1 MTLPPPLVVACGLVT
16 LDVLQDVDHVPAPD
30 EKLVA
35 TGLDVTFGGPAAN
48 AAATA
53 VALGV
58 RARLVTALGSGPVAA
73 LVRAGLDE
81 AGVEVVDLLDGAPA
95 SPAVSTVLVTRG
107 TGERAVVSVNA
118 SASGDLAPTARS
130 RAAAVLDGADV
141 LLLDG
146 HHLGAALVLAEAAR
160 ARGVPVV
167 LDGGSWKPRTE
178 ELLGRVDHAVLSA
191 DFRLPDDLRGRAP
204 DRTGRAPDRTGHAP
218 DRQEHTAVASDG
230 RAAAG
235 PDDLTAVASLGPA
248 FVARSAGPGPVR
260 FRHRVAGAPDVR
272 VGAVQPPAV
281 PREDVVDTLGAGDV
295 LHGAFAEQLARGA
308 DPVAALAAATR
319 AASRS
324 VQARGARGWVAAFAP
339 RTA

>member
-1 MTLPPPLVVACGLVT
+1 MTSPPPLVVACGLVT

-118 SASGDLAPTARS
+118 SATGDLAPAARQ
-130 RAAAVLDGADV
+130 RAAAVLAGADV

-167 LDGGSWKPRTE
+167 LDGGSWKPRTDQ
-178 ELLGRVDHAVLSA
+178 LLAHVDHAVLSA
-191 DFRLPDDLRGRAP
+191 DFRLPEHLRGAAQHPRSGARDGQDLAATAPAGRALAGGTPGDDDLA
-204 DRTGRAPDRTGHAP
+204 
-218 DRQEHTAVASDG
+218 AVA
-230 RAAAG
+230 
-235 PDDLTAVASLGPA
+235 LLGPA

-260 FRHRVAGAPDVR
+260 FRRRVAGAHHEAGTVE
-272 VGAVQPPAV
+272 PPVV
-281 PREDVVDTLGAGDV
+281 PREHVVDTLGAGDV
-295 LHGAFAEQLARGA
+295 LHGAYAERLARGV
-308 DPVAALAAATR
+308 DPVLALTAATR
-319 AASRS
+319 VASRS
-324 VQARGARGWVAAFAP
+324 VQARGARGWVAGVST
-339 RTA
+339 RVR

>member
-1 MTLPPPLVVACGLVT
+1 MTSPPPLVVACGLVT

-35 TGLDVTFGGPAAN
+35 SRLDVTFGGPAAN

-58 RARLVTALGSGPVAA
+58 RAQLVTALGSGPVAA

-95 SPAVSTVLVTRG
+95 SPAVSSVLVTRR

-118 SASGDLAPTARS
+118 SASGDLAAAARA
-130 RAAAVLDGADV
+130 RAGAVLDGADV

-146 HHLGAALVLAEAAR
+146 HHLGAALVLAAAAR

-167 LDGGSWKPRTE
+167 LDGGSWKPRTD
-178 ELLGRVDHAVLSA
+178 ELLAHVDHAVLSA
-191 DFRLPDDLRGRAP
+191 DFRLPEDLRGGAP
-204 DRTGRAPDRTGHAP
+204 DDDELAAVSPAEQVPATVPPGEQDLA
-218 DRQEHTAVASDG
+218 AVA
-230 RAAAG
+230 R
-235 PDDLTAVASLGPA
+235 LGPA

-260 FRHRVAGAPDVR
+260 FRRRVAGAPGPEIGTV
-272 VGAVQPPAV
+272 APPAV
-281 PREDVVDTLGAGDV
+281 PQEDVVDTLGAGDV
-295 LHGAFAEQLARGA
+295 LHGAFAEQLARGV
-308 DPVAALAAATR
+308 DPVTALAAATR
-319 AASRS
+319 VASLS
-324 VQARGARGWVAAFAP
+324 VRARGARGWVAGAAA
-339 RTA
+339 RAR

>member
-1 MTLPPPLVVACGLVT
+1 MTSTLPLVVACGLVT

-35 TGLDVTFGGPAAN
+35 TRLDVTFGGPAAN

-58 RARLVTALGSGPVAA
+58 PARLVTALGSGPVAA

-81 AGVEVVDLLDGAPA
+81 AGVEVVDLLDGVPA

-118 SASGDLAPTARS
+118 SASGDLAPAARS
-130 RAAAVLDGADV
+130 RAAAVLEGADV

-167 LDGGSWKPRTE
+167 LDGGSWKPRTD
-178 ELLGRVDHAVLSA
+178 ELLGYVDHAVLSA
-191 DFRLPDDLRGRAP
+191 DFRLPEGLRGAAQALTAGAP
-204 DRTGRAPDRTGHAP
+204 DDHDLA
-218 DRQEHTAVASDG
+218 AVA
-230 RAAAG
+230 
-235 PDDLTAVASLGPA
+235 LLGPA

-260 FRHRVAGAPDVR
+260 FRRRVTGAPDAE
-272 VGAVQPPAV
+272 VGAVEPSTVPAV
-281 PREDVVDTLGAGDV
+281 DVVDTLGAGDV
-295 LHGAFAEQLARGA
+295 LHGAFAEQLARGV
-308 DPVAALAAATR
+308 DPVTALAAATR
-319 AASRS
+319 VASRS
-324 VQARGARGWVAAFAP
+324 VQARGARGWVAGPAAG
-339 RTA
+339 RR

>member
-1 MTLPPPLVVACGLVT
+1 MTSPPPLVVACGLVT

-35 TGLDVTFGGPAAN
+35 TGLDVTSGGPAAN

-58 RARLVTALGSGPVAA
+58 RARLVTALGAGPVAS
-73 LVRAGLDE
+73 LVRADLDA

-118 SASGDLAPTARS
+118 SASGDLAPVARD
-130 RAAAVLDGADV
+130 RTDAVLDGADV

-146 HHLGAALVLAEAAR
+146 HHLGAALVLAAAAR

-167 LDGGSWKPRTE
+167 LDGGSWKPRTD
-178 ELLGRVDHAVLSA
+178 ELLAHVDHAVLSA
-191 DFRLPDDLRGRAP
+191 DFRLPEDL
-204 DRTGRAPDRTGHAP
+204 
-218 DRQEHTAVASDG
+218 
-230 RAAAG
+230 RAAAQDVPG
-235 PDDLTAVASLGPA
+235 GAPDDHDLAAVALLGPA
-248 FVARSAGPGPVR
+248 FVARSAGSGPVR
-260 FRHRVAGAPDVR
+260 YRRRVAGAPGPE
-272 VGAVQPPAV
+272 VGAVEPLAV

-295 LHGAFAEQLARGA
+295 LHGAFAEQLAHGV
-308 DPVAALAAATR
+308 DPVAALTAATHV
-319 AASRS
+319 ASLS
-324 VQARGARGWVAAFAP
+324 VRARGARGWLVGLP
-339 RTA
+339 EQTV